1 MTTRTHLTEFPE
13 LGDLPEVQPL
23 LAAGWTDQSWHNDAG
38 AHFVSPCGSF
48 ELWVNDED
56 PAMRDCPESMDRFM
70 LAPVQDDREDL
81 TFASAFESATG
92 QPFISTD
99 DWNVIT
105 AALAEL
111 AAA

>member
-23 LAAGWTDQSWHNDAG
+23 LAAGWVDQSWHNDAC
-38 AHFVSPCGSF
+38 AHFTSPCGSF
-48 ELWVNDED
+48 ELWVDAVE
-56 PAMRDCPESMDRFM
+56 PEKRDCPDEGRFV
-70 LAPVQDDREDL
+70 LNAVQDDRQDL
-81 TFASAFESATG
+81 GGHVAFESATG

-105 AALAEL
+105 EALAEL